1 MRTFGRI
8 CFAAALAAGP
18 VGLAVS
24 LPAAAQR
31 PVVEDAFPTRADPSP
46 SSATAVESN
55 KLGSVL
61 GIEVRTN
68 AERNVGRIVDLL
80 ANRSGQVEAAVI
92 EFGGFLGMGTR
103 KIAIEWSALRLETTA
118 KQTIAVLDMTR
129 DQLRAA
135 PEYKPDQPFVVRRLV
150 EPAQPSEV
158 APPEQPGP
166 PEPSAS
172 PPAAAKQ
179 APSSKRKR
187 RHRSHERD

>member
-1 MRTFGRI
+1 
-8 CFAAALAAGP
+8 
-18 VGLAVS
+18 
-24 LPAAAQR
+24 
-31 PVVEDAFPTRADPSP
+31 VEDAFPARAGPSP
-46 SSATAVESN
+46 ETAVENN

-80 ANRSGQVEAAVI
+80 ANRSGQAEAAVI

-103 KIAIEWSALRLETTA
+103 KIAIEWSALRLETTTE
-118 KQTIAVLDMTR
+118 QTVAVLDMTR

-150 EPAQPSEV
+150 EPAPPSEV

-166 PEPSAS
+166 PEPSAN
-172 PPAAAKQ
+172 PPPAKQ
-179 APSSKRKR
+179 APSPERKR

>member
-8 CFAAALAAGP
+8 RFAAALAAVP
-18 VGLAVS
+18 IGLAVS

-31 PVVEDAFPTRADPSP
+31 PVVEDAFPTRADP

-103 KIAIEWSALRLETTA
+103 KIAIEWSALHLETAT
-118 KQTIAVLDMTR
+118 KQTVAVLDMTR

-150 EPAQPSEV
+150 EPAPPSEV
-158 APPEQPGP
+158 ALPEQPGP
-166 PEPSAS
+166 PEPSAN
-172 PPAAAKQ
+172 PPPAAKQ
-179 APSSKRKR
+179 APSPKRKR